1 MTTQDNLLDLEKMD
15 RWYSEHFEEL
25 VDKYQGKPLQ
35 SGCNT
40 KKLHYFL
47 SPERA

>member
-1 MTTQDNLLDLEKMD
+1 LIIITFNNKSSPVILD
-15 RWYSEHFEEL
+15 SN
-25 VDKYQGKPLQ
+25 
-35 SGCNT
+35 GCNT